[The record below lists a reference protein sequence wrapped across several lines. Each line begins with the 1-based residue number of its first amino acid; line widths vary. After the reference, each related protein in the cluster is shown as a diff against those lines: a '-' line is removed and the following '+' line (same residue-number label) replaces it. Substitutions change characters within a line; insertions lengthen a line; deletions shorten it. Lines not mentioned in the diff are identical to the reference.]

1 MFQYIYPSKFLVALF
16 LFMSTITIV
25 QNLILEQKKC
35 VFVGYSPTQKEYKCL
50 DPISKKVFVSMDVT
64 FLETKSYFCNTHPQW
79 ENKSEDL
86 DLVDVFQIVGLG
98 SDDEQ
103 PNIGTSRGETLHSVN
118 LLNNLLFLNQP

>member
-1 MFQYIYPSKFLVALF
+1 
-16 LFMSTITIV
+16 
-25 QNLILEQKKC
+25 
-35 VFVGYSPTQKEYKCL
+35 
-50 DPISKKVFVSMDVT
+50 MDVT

-103 PNIGTSRGETLHSVN
+103 PNIGTNRGETPTPWREPTK
-118 LLNNLLFLNQP
+118 QPSLPQPALETDILGIETT